1 MKINRDTG
9 RAPGEERQV
18 YRRGAQP
25 AAPEP
30 VAETPK
36 APAAPKTPAEAPQ
49 APAGADI
56 PAPPRRKAYDVDQ
69 DKAFMDAR
77 PQPEPQEEEDEAP
90 VRRRRFPIGLVIV
103 LVMLALVAY
112 GGWQLLKLYQEVDGA
127 GENGEIQTITIEQGS
142 SVADIAAQLESSGIV
157 QHGWLFRYY
166 TQYSGRA
173 EGLQYGDFEL
183 YPGMGYNDIITALS
197 EQKVRRQTTRVTIPE
212 GTTAVAVAQLF
223 VDQGLVDSV
232 ETFLDCANGTDG
244 SDFSQYEFWN
254 QIPDN
259 PDRLFKCEGYLFP
272 ETYEFFTDAT
282 VYEIVDTLYAQF
294 DAETADLMATVAEKG
309 TTLDD
314 AVILASF
321 IQEEAGVPEEDYKV
335 SACFHNRLESDDPLW
350 SGHMLE
356 SNACSYITQDVE
368 NNYLWNSP
376 TAEYMGWPQ
385 AGAIPE
391 DVLNAYDTYRISGL
405 PAGPISNPGFAAIDA
420 ALNPDEEFMAE
431 GYYFFVTGNPAG
443 DHPGE
448 YFYAKT
454 ADEHSANV
462 AEAGW

>member
-25 AAPEP
+25 AAPETP
-30 VAETPK
+30 AETPQ
-36 APAAPKTPAEAPQ
+36 APAAPKPPAEAPQ

-77 PQPEPQEEEDEAP
+77 PQPEPQEEEDETP

-197 EQKVRRQTTRVTIPE
+197 EQKV
-212 GTTAVAVAQLF
+212 L
-223 VDQGLVDSV
+223 
-232 ETFLDCANGTDG
+232 
-244 SDFSQYEFWN
+244 
-254 QIPDN
+254 
-259 PDRLFKCEGYLFP
+259 
-272 ETYEFFTDAT
+272 
-282 VYEIVDTLYAQF
+282 
-294 DAETADLMATVAEKG
+294 
-309 TTLDD
+309 
-314 AVILASF
+314 
-321 IQEEAGVPEEDYKV
+321 
-335 SACFHNRLESDDPLW
+335 
-350 SGHMLE
+350 
-356 SNACSYITQDVE
+356 
-368 NNYLWNSP
+368 
-376 TAEYMGWPQ
+376 
-385 AGAIPE
+385 
-391 DVLNAYDTYRISGL
+391 
-405 PAGPISNPGFAAIDA
+405 
-420 ALNPDEEFMAE
+420 
-431 GYYFFVTGNPAG
+431 
-443 DHPGE
+443 
-448 YFYAKT
+448 
-454 ADEHSANV
+454 
-462 AEAGW
+462 